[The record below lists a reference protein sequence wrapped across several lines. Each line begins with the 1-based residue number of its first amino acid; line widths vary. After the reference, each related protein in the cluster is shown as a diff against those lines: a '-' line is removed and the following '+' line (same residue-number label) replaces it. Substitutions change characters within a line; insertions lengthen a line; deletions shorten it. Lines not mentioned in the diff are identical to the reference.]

1 MKKIEIIVRP
11 EKLEAIKE
19 IVNTYSLG
27 GMTLLTVMG
36 CGAQKGE
43 SDKTL
48 QDFRGIKVHGL
59 NLLPKIQINVV
70 VNDDVV
76 EDLLT
81 TIHEKIS
88 SGRVGDGKVF
98 VYNVEEAMRVRTGE
112 RGKNAL

>member
-19 IVNTYSLG
+19 IINSHSLG
-27 GMTLLTVMG
+27 GMTLFTVMG

-43 SDKTL
+43 SDVV

-76 EDLLT
+76 DDLLT
-81 TIHEKIS
+81 TIHDKIS

-98 VYNVEEAMRVRTGE
+98 VYDVVEAMRVRTGE